1 MRGECLA
8 GAMYVE
14 DFRRLLRKIG
24 WEDFRYTKTTVA
36 PIENRKIEELVGNVN
51 FTSRTVRAIK
61 LPGIIED
68 KCEQYGQFAT
78 YRGGILGSEHY
89 FDLDDHHRFFV
100 DLPMAVCGNSCA
112 MVQDT
117 RFGKYFDVVGDRSKH
132 FGLFDG
138 CGDAGAPATD
148 DCGCDGGSC
157 CC

>member
-1 MRGECLA
+1 M
-8 GAMYVE
+8 
-14 DFRRLLRKIG
+14 IG
-24 WEDFRYTKTTVA
+24 CD
-36 PIENRKIEELVGNVN
+36 N
-51 FTSRTVRAIK
+51 
-61 LPGIIED
+61 
-68 KCEQYGQFAT
+68 
-78 YRGGILGSEHY
+78 Y

-100 DLPMAVCGNSCA
+100 DLPIAVCGNSCA

-138 CGDAGAPATD
+138 CGDSPAPAAD